1 MESELVTCLGH
12 TNGCYMAF
20 RINRR
25 LLPNRGDF
33 NKVLVAY
40 EGRWTEERSMHFFA
54 YKSFEEVQA
63 NLGKGLALVNK
74 EFSPLLGRS
83 LFLYDF
89 VYDPSGEH
97 ILVVPANGEEF
108 FFELYGVDRQG
119 GLVLLLEMDF

>member
-1 MESELVTCLGH
+1 MLFLCGALSEVVPG
-12 TNGCYMAF
+12 YE
-20 RINRR
+20 
-25 LLPNRGDF
+25 LLRYPIP
-33 NKVLVAY
+33 
-40 EGRWTEERSMHFFA
+40 
-54 YKSFEEVQA
+54 KSLS
-63 NLGKGLALVNK
+63 LGKGLALVNK

-119 GLVLLLEMDF
+119 GCVLLLEMDF